1 MLMTESMHFEGKD
14 TNDKTFRTGAAGTN
28 QICQDNSMSR
38 YTPKWEMV
46 EADGPSDH
54 AEWTTLTGEIA
65 VEQEKDAVTKDDLS
79 PVERTLERIERNL
92 RNIADMQHTYRWREE
107 ANRNTAESTHSRVL
121 WYSLLVCGVAIIM
134 TIGQL
139 LVLKRWFRR

>member
-14 TNDKTFRTGAAGTN
+14 TNDKTFRTGAAGTY
-28 QICQDNSMSR
+28 QICLDNSMSR
-38 YTPKWEMV
+38 YTPKWVMV